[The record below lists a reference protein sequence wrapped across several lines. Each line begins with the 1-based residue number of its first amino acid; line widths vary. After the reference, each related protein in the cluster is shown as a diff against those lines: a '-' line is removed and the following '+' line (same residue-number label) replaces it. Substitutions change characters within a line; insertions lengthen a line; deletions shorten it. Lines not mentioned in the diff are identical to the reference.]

1 MESNMSKSDKPVAR
15 RVTRISK
22 AAPKVDP
29 TPVES
34 EVDEVP
40 AGAVALKQMPW
51 SMKIEGLEAEI
62 PITAAKLPNFTSG
75 MLNNGDLAVETLN
88 MPTCAFN
95 QYFRSWLG
103 LPRPRKVELHALTT
117 LGESVER
124 WKMNLVPIAMGFSE
138 FDTVEEDLWTTQIAF
153 SATDIEIVPTNKVK

>member
-1 MESNMSKSDKPVAR
+1 MSREEKK
-15 RVTRISK
+15 VTRRASRV
-22 AAPKVDP
+22 AKVA
-29 TPVES
+29 TQVES
-34 EVDEVP
+34 AAADEVEVP

-51 SMKIEGLEAEI
+51 SMKIEGLETEI

-75 MLNNGDLAVETLN
+75 MLSSGDLAVETLN

-124 WKMNLVPIAMGFSE
+124 WKMNLVPIAMGFAE

-153 SATDIEIVPTNKVK
+153 SASDIEIVPTNKIK

>member
-1 MESNMSKSDKPVAR
+1 MEYNMSREEKK
-15 RVTRISK
+15 VTRRASRV
-22 AAPKVDP
+22 AKVS
-29 TPVES
+29 TKSES
-34 EVDEVP
+34 AGAEEVEVP

-51 SMKIEGLEAEI
+51 SMKIEGLETEI

-75 MLNNGDLAVETLN
+75 MLNSGDLAVETLN

-124 WKMNLVPIAMGFSE
+124 WKMNLVPIAMGFAE

-153 SATDIEIVPTNKVK
+153 SASDIEIVPTNKIK